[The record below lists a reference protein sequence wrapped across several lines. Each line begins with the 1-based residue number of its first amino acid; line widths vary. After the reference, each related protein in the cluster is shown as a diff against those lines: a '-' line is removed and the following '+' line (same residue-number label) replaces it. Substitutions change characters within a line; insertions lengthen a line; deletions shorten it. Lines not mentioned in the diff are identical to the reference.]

1 MGRQQYTSEV
11 NITNME
17 SGEIV
22 YSRTYLGIQEENVEE
37 KQKKLSEAIRT
48 DTAQKEGKYT
58 CNLAIR
64 GETDGRLYYS
74 EIWHDRSEKTKDEW
88 VKKLESL

>member
-37 KQKKLSEAIRT
+37 KQKKLSNGFLFLFCFPLPVLVLFFYFSPNI
-48 DTAQKEGKYT
+48 
-58 CNLAIR
+58 IF
-64 GETDGRLYYS
+64 
-74 EIWHDRSEKTKDEW
+74 HFF
-88 VKKLESL
+88 

>member
-1 MGRQQYTSEV
+1 MERQQYNAEV
-11 NITNME
+11 NITDME

-22 YSRTYLGIQEENVEE
+22 YSQKYLGIWEEDMEDF
-37 KQKKLSEAIRT
+37 SEAIRT
-48 DTAQKEGKYT
+48 DTFQKEGKYT
-58 CNLAIR
+58 CRLDIR
-64 GETDGRLYYS
+64 GDTDGRLYYS